1 MRTESTRLWREFLSG
16 YDKIH
21 VYTADPGAH
30 AIAAELVP
38 LARDMGRLSGWFAEG
53 WSAVRKPDCRPS
65 SELEPALGA
74 GATLL
79 LGSQIDYGRTQ
90 AHLDA
95 ARVAGAKTIF
105 VFDHWKNYAEH
116 FGGRPLPEVIV
127 VPDMIAHE
135 QFLAAVG
142 SHAAPHL
149 RVLPH
154 PGIDAAAEHVTAL
167 GLEAQS
173 GTIAL
178 LLDPTELPDG
188 LGYDWRGS
196 LASAVAA
203 AKARRSSV
211 LLVKPHPR
219 QNIDIVRDEIAILNG
234 KRGNAELYS
243 GDTESLIAMAEEV
256 WGMTTSALNV
266 ALAVG
271 KPIRSFQIGRN
282 DKGLRASNPHI
293 EPFAIVR

>member
-1 MRTESTRLWREFLSG
+1 MRSESARMWREFLSC
-16 YDKIH
+16 YQRIH
-21 VYTADPGAH
+21 VYTVDPGAH
-30 AIAAELVP
+30 AVAVELVP
-38 LARDMGRLSGWFAEG
+38 LARDLGCLSGWFAEG
-53 WSAVRKPDCRPS
+53 WSAARNTECRPA
-65 SELEPALGA
+65 SELRPALDTG
-74 GATLL
+74 GTLL
-79 LGSQIDYGRTQ
+79 LGSQTDYARTKS
-90 AHLDA
+90 LLEA
-95 ARVAGAKTIF
+95 ARAAGARTVF

-116 FGGRPLPEVIV
+116 FDDRLPDVIV
-127 VPDMIAHE
+127 VPDEIAGE
-135 QFLAAVG
+135 QLLVAVG

-154 PGIDAAAEHVTAL
+154 PGIDAAAERVTAL
-167 GLEAQS
+167 SAQVQK

-196 LASAVAA
+196 LASALAAVEAGPVA
-203 AKARRSSV
+203 R

-219 QNIDIVRDEIAILNG
+219 QNIDTVRREIAILSSRHG
-234 KRGNAELYS
+234 AAELYF
-243 GDTESLIAMAEEV
+243 GETESLIATAEEV
-256 WGMTTSALNV
+256 WGMTTSALHV

-282 DKGLRASNPHI
+282 AKGKRASNPHI